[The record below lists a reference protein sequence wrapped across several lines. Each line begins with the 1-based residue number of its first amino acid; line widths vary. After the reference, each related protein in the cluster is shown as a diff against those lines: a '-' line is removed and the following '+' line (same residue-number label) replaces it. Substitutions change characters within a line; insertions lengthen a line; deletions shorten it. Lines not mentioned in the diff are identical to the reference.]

1 MVRDRVIALYGRFSP
16 GGRERLQGQVL
27 AGGGTVARDLTR
39 RSGALVVGAQAW
51 ALVDG
56 GALVER
62 LAAARERGL
71 PAYGE
76 RSFAALLADDDPRAG
91 ATAPLAT
98 ALAQSGLGREDAE
111 VLAAFDLITL
121 ARAEGGAET
130 CRFGDPKVMRAA
142 ADLLAAGR
150 TPGEVVRLL
159 GEARDKAPVGRHR
172 VVPAHAGA
180 AALQWD
186 DGRTTLEGQG
196 LLPLDEDHASLDDLF
211 EAATLAEV
219 EGDDDRAARLYDLCA
234 RADRTDP
241 IAPYNFGNIRLGQGA
256 HDEAAMAYRRA
267 LARDARFAEARYNLA
282 QALEAAGRA
291 EAADAE
297 LSRLLEL
304 DPGHADAVFNLAQL
318 RLKADDLTGARALF
332 ERYLALDPPDDWAAT
347 AHKAIAYC
355 QARLPA

>member
-16 GGRERLQGQVL
+16 GVRERLLGQVL

-39 RSGALVVGAQAW
+39 RSDGLVVGGQAA

-56 GALVER
+56 GALGAR

-71 PAYGE
+71 PVFGE
-76 RSFAALLADDDPRAG
+76 RAFAAVLAGEDPHAG
-91 ATAPLAT
+91 ATAPLTA
-98 ALAQSGLGREDAE
+98 ALAQSGLAREDAE
-111 VLAAFDLITL
+111 MLAVFDLVTL
-121 ARAEGGAET
+121 SGEA
-130 CRFGDPKVMRAA
+130 CRFGDPKTLRAA

-150 TPGEVVRLL
+150 SLGEAVRLL
-159 GEARDKAPVGRHR
+159 ILARDKAPRGRHR

-196 LLPLDEDHASLDDLF
+196 LLALDEDHASVEDLF
-211 EAATLAEV
+211 EAAALAEA
-219 EGDDDRAARLYDLCA
+219 EGDDDRA
-234 RADRTDP
+234 DP

-256 HDEAAMAYRRA
+256 HDEAALAYRRA

-282 QALEAAGRA
+282 QALEASGKADAA
-291 EAADAE
+291 EAE

-304 DPGHADAVFNLAQL
+304 EPAHADALFNLAQL
-318 RLKADDLTGARALF
+318 RLKTDDLAAARGLF

-347 AHKAIAYC
+347 ARKAVAYC
-355 QARLPA
+355 AAHLPA